1 MAHRKNA
8 FEEGLHRIEEER
20 HDYDFNIETN
30 LKCIQLLEPI
40 AQQMLMM
47 TPAEQEQFRM
57 PAALAGQSIS
67 IFKRVCKKLYGD
79 KGIDVVND
87 LFSDPFSV
95 LPIVLARMKQKDEEW
110 RFSQREWSKVWHTQ
124 TEHMHLKSLDHMG
137 ILAKQTDKRQLSAKH
152 LVDVIKT
159 KHEEQRRER
168 SLKGTAPRYQFQ
180 WSFSD
185 KDVTLDLLRLMTLY
199 AIHNSQHSNSEK
211 ERIWDFFVDFIPA
224 FFDLDDA
231 KVQERIPKF
240 QLDSGDEDA
249 DEPTPLE
256 LTNGRSRRNGK
267 RGDLLRGVLDPGR
280 NAGKSRASKDDSA
293 SGSKETTPDV
303 ASGNEEE
310 TPEANNDQAVSD
322 GSNERWMPTVPKPII
337 IKSQEDGDLLP
348 SDKELK
354 ADGYFQ
360 RPWYNFF
367 ANQTIYIFFSIFHVL
382 YQRLREVKESEQSM
396 TESIARVHRPRPA
409 TDIGL
414 SERPNLYFEPTD
426 TPETYWPKTM
436 DLIEEYIVGDIDE
449 ARFQEVMRHFYLST
463 GWKLYTI
470 QDLIRTLCRLALTC
484 SSVDGRDKTYD
495 LIKQFLMSRER
506 EETSYQ
512 TELSA
517 RKFAEKCIRDGDL
530 FVICWVSSF
539 SIHQGDR
546 LR

>member
-1 MAHRKNA
+1 M
-8 FEEGLHRIEEER
+8 
-20 HDYDFNIETN
+20 
-30 LKCIQLLEPI
+30 
-40 AQQMLMM
+40 
-47 TPAEQEQFRM
+47 
-57 PAALAGQSIS
+57 
-67 IFKRVCKKLYGD
+67 
-79 KGIDVVND
+79 
-87 LFSDPFSV
+87 
-95 LPIVLARMKQKDEEW
+95 
-110 RFSQREWSKVWHTQ
+110 WHTQ

-137 ILAKQTDKRQLSAKH
+137 ILARQADKRQLSAKH

-168 SLKGTAPRYQFQ
+168 SLKGSAPRHQFQ

-185 KDVTLDLLRLMTLY
+185 KDVTLDLLRLMALY

-211 ERIWDFFVDFIPA
+211 ERIWDFFVDFIPI

-231 KVQERIPKF
+231 KVQDRVPKF
-240 QLDSGDEDA
+240 QVDSGDEDG

-256 LTNGRSRRNGK
+256 LTNGRRRNGK

-280 NAGKSRASKDDSA
+280 GTGKSRQSKEDSG
-293 SGSKETTPDV
+293 SGSKETTPEV

-310 TPEANNDQAVSD
+310 TPDAADEKVVSD
-322 GSNERWMPTVPKPII
+322 ASNERWMPNVPKPIV
-337 IKSQEDGDLLP
+337 IKSREDGELLP

-367 ANQTIYIFFSIFHVL
+367 CNQTIYVFFSVFHVL
-382 YQRLREVKESEQSM
+382 YQRLREVKESEKSM
-396 TESIARVHRPRPA
+396 TESISRVHRPRPA

-414 SERPNLYFEPTD
+414 TERPNLHFEATD
-426 TPETYWPKTM
+426 TPEVYWPKTM
-436 DLIEEYIVGDIDE
+436 ELIEEYIVGDIDE

-470 QDLIRTLCRLALTC
+470 HDLMRTLCRLALTC

-495 LIKQFLMSRER
+495 LIKQFLISRER

-512 TELSA
+512 AELSA
-517 RKFAEKCIRDGDL
+517 RKFAEKCIRDGEL
-530 FVICWVSSF
+530 FVIGWVS
-539 SIHQGDR
+539 HHL
-546 LR
+546 LRQMRSSKLTIILGAVQVRG

>member
-1 MAHRKNA
+1 M
-8 FEEGLHRIEEER
+8 
-20 HDYDFNIETN
+20 
-30 LKCIQLLEPI
+30 
-40 AQQMLMM
+40 
-47 TPAEQEQFRM
+47 
-57 PAALAGQSIS
+57 
-67 IFKRVCKKLYGD
+67 
-79 KGIDVVND
+79 
-87 LFSDPFSV
+87 
-95 LPIVLARMKQKDEEW
+95 
-110 RFSQREWSKVWHTQ
+110 WHTQ

-152 LVDVIKT
+152 LVDAIKT

-168 SLKGTAPRYQFQ
+168 SLKGTAPRQQFL

-185 KDVTLDLLRLMTLY
+185 KDVTLDLLRLMALY

-211 ERIWDFFVDFIPA
+211 ERIWDFFVDFIPT

-231 KVQERIPKF
+231 KVQDRIPKF

-256 LTNGRSRRNGK
+256 LTNGRSRRNGR

-280 NAGKSRASKDDSA
+280 NTTKSRASKDDSA

-303 ASGNEEE
+303 ASGNEDE
-310 TPEANNDQAVSD
+310 TPDASNDQTLSD
-322 GSNERWMPTVPKPII
+322 GSTERWMPTVPKPIV
-337 IKSQEDGDLLP
+337 IKSREDGDVLA

-367 ANQTIYIFFSIFHVL
+367 CNQTIYIFFSVFHAL
-382 YQRLREVKESEQSM
+382 YQRLRAVKESEKTM
-396 TESIARVHRPRPA
+396 TESISRVHRPRPA

-426 TPETYWPKTM
+426 TPENYWPKTM

-449 ARFQEVMRHFYLST
+449 SRFQEVMRHFYLTT

-495 LIKQFLMSRER
+495 LIKQFLISRER
-506 EETSYQ
+506 DETSYQ

-517 RKFAEKCIRDGDL
+517 RKFAEKCIRDGEL
-530 FVICWVSSF
+530 FVISWVSCTLYITSTGKGH
-539 SIHQGDR
+539 IY
-546 LR
+546 

>member
-1 MAHRKNA
+1 
-8 FEEGLHRIEEER
+8 
-20 HDYDFNIETN
+20 
-30 LKCIQLLEPI
+30 
-40 AQQMLMM
+40 
-47 TPAEQEQFRM
+47 
-57 PAALAGQSIS
+57 
-67 IFKRVCKKLYGD
+67 
-79 KGIDVVND
+79 IDVVND
-87 LFSDPFSV
+87 LFSHPFSV
-95 LPIVLARMKQKDEEW
+95 LPILLARMKQKDEEW

-137 ILAKQTDKRQLSAKH
+137 ILAKQADKRQLSAKH

-168 SLKGTAPRYQFQ
+168 SLKGTAPRHQFQ

-185 KDVTLDLLRLMTLY
+185 KDVALDLLRLMCLY

-224 FFDLDDA
+224 FFDLDED

-280 NAGKSRASKDDSA
+280 GTNNNKSRASKEDRSP
-293 SGSKETTPDV
+293 GSKETTPD
-303 ASGNEEE
+303 ATSGNDEE
-310 TPEANNDQAVSD
+310 TPDASNDPAPSD
-322 GSNERWMPTVPKPII
+322 GSTERWMPTIPKPIV
-337 IKSQEDGDLLP
+337 IKSQEDGDLP
-348 SDKELK
+348 PADKELK

-367 ANQTIYIFFSIFHVL
+367 ANQTIYTFFSIFHVL
-382 YQRLREVKESEQSM
+382 YERLREVKESEKSM
-396 TESIARVHRPRPA
+396 TESILRVHRPRPA

-414 SERPNLYFEPTD
+414 SEPPNLYFEATD

-436 DLIEEYIVGDIDE
+436 ELIEEYIVGDVDE
-449 ARFQEVMRHFYLST
+449 ARFQEVMRHFYLQA
-463 GWKLYTI
+463 GWKLYMIT
-470 QDLIRTLCRLALTC
+470 DLIRTLCRLALTC
-484 SSVDGRDKTYD
+484 SSVDGRDKTHD
-495 LIKQFLMSRER
+495 LIKQFLVSRER
-506 EETSYQ
+506 DETSYQ

-517 RKFAEKCIRDGDL
+517 RKFAEKCIRDGEL
-530 FVICWVSSF
+530 FVINWVSGSRARPGEMQQHANCDCRCRQ
-539 SIHQGDR
+539 SRR
-546 LR
+546 LVSAGFRARRRPFTRTT